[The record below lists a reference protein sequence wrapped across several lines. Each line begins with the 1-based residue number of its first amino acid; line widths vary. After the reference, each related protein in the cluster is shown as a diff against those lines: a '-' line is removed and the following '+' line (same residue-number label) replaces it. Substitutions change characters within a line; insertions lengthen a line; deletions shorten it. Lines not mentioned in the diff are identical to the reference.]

1 MLPMPLLGLLTSS
14 FEVLIILSEAG
25 LGKNLCGRTEQQQPI
40 ALGTESEMRPRG
52 TRVSRGPLPR
62 TCPCAQ
68 AVFEP
73 EEEEE
78 GRGKPKLSSSFCF
91 PECN

>member
-1 MLPMPLLGLLTSS
+1 MLPMPLLGLLTSP

-40 ALGTESEMRPRG
+40 ALGTESEMHLRG
-52 TRVSRGPLPR
+52 TRFSRGLLPW

-68 AVFEP
+68 AVFEL
-73 EEEEE
+73 EEK
-78 GRGKPKLSSSFCF
+78 GRGRPKLSSYFCF
-91 PECN
+91 PKCN